1 LRDAAAA
8 THATASASRDASQ
21 VALVVEQRQLERHV
35 DEAAQVLSNARTV
48 YDLERYDE
56 DTGVHRFAI
65 ADAATKH
72 DEATAASQITAQ
84 QLRDSTRKL
93 RSAEKIAEIVHT
105 TRERAASKA
114 EQRAN
119 DDMAGRRVR

>member
-1 LRDAAAA
+1 MRDAAAA
-8 THATASASRDASQ
+8 THATAAASRDASQ

-35 DEAAQVLSNARTV
+35 EDAAHVLSNARTV

-65 ADAATKH
+65 ADAVTKR

-93 RSAEKIAEIVHT
+93 RSAEKIAEIVQT